1 MKKGF
6 LAFLGLVVVLGGLV
20 TLSALYVVD
29 QTEQAIVFQFGEPK
43 RVVREPGL
51 NVKLPFVQNVTIF
64 DKRIL
69 NLDPPAEEVIL
80 SDQKRIDVDAF
91 ARYRIVDPLLFFQ
104 TVRTERGILDRI
116 GKLLNSSVRAEL
128 GKVPL
133 TALLSTR
140 RDNIMAAIRDHM
152 NVSGKAFGID
162 VVDVRIGRT
171 DLPEQISKT
180 VFDRMRSERIQEASL
195 LRAEGD
201 EIKQTITSNADRQAT
216 VIVANANREARE
228 RQGNG
233 DGERNRILV
242 SAFNKDAQ
250 FFAFYRSMIAYKEVL
265 SPEDTTLVL
274 SPQSEFLRYFR
285 DLDGKKSSN

>member
-6 LAFLGLVVVLGGLV
+6 LAFLGIVAVLGGLV
-20 TLSALYVVD
+20 ALSALYVVD

-51 NVKLPFVQNVTIF
+51 NVKLPFVQNVTIL

-69 NLDPPAEEVIL
+69 NLDPPEEEVIL
-80 SDQKRIDVDAF
+80 ADQKRIDVDAF
-91 ARYRIVDPLLFFQ
+91 ARYRIVDPLLFYQ
-104 TVRTERGILDRI
+104 TVRTERGIADRV

-140 RDNIMAAIRDHM
+140 RDNIMAAIRDQV

-180 VFDRMRSERIQEASL
+180 VFDRMRSERIQEANL

-201 EIKQTITSNADRQAT
+201 EAKQTIASGADRQAT

-242 SAFNKDAQ
+242 SAFKKDAQ
-250 FFAFYRSMIAYKEVL
+250 FFAFYRSMIAYEEVL
-265 SPEDTTLVL
+265 SPEDTTLAL
-274 SPQSEFLRYFR
+274 SPQSELLSYIM
-285 DLDGKKSSN
+285 DLDGKKTSN